1 MKVLLYIDGAS
12 RGNPGPAGIGIVL
25 RDETGQHWVEIAES
39 IGCTTNNIAEYQAL
53 IRGLEEARKWSPE
66 IIEVYSDSEL
76 LVRQMRG
83 QYAVRSPH
91 LREYHRRA
99 MELVQ
104 QFSQVTFQYIPR
116 RENSRADQLASL
128 SAQKNPSLQE
138 KEKAF

>member
-25 RDETGQHWVEIAES
+25 QDETGQNRVEIAEP
-39 IGCTTNNIAEYQAL
+39 IGCTTNNAAEYQAL

-66 IIEVYSDSEL
+66 IVEVYSDSEL

-91 LREYHRRA
+91 LREYHRQA
-99 MELVQ
+99 MELVR
-104 QFSQVTFQYIPR
+104 QFPQVTFQHIPR

-128 SAQKNPSLQE
+128 FAQKNPPTSRE
-138 KEKAF
+138 